1 MKKTIITVFAFLVVF
16 GFTITGAMAQTW
28 TWNGPYLITSPPT
41 PESTKYIEIAAD
53 PKGDALLG
61 IDDKNGVSTIGFLA
75 DPSTSIS
82 TTDTTLASAVDLIVG
97 PNHVTYVI
105 DNDTVGT
112 REGAVF
118 QALDQQPNVPEGT
131 DFEAGDAYKFIAA
144 GMNGKLYVLFEKS
157 GGSPQYLLVG
167 SSPTA
172 PVAVRFTPRKL
183 NLGSNGKWVS
193 CAISNLPAG
202 YTVDPNS
209 VCITAIDGA
218 EIEPI
223 CRVDGPVN
231 VGETLKVKFPRTA
244 LADAITTGG
253 NSVELTVKGDVT
265 VGEEGFEFSGTDTIN
280 TKAKKVK

>member
-1 MKKTIITVFAFLVVF
+1 MKKTIITVFAFLFVF

-28 TWNGPYLITSPPT
+28 TWNGPYSITAPSAPA
-41 PESTKYIEIAAD
+41 TKYVEIAAD

-61 IDDKNGVSTIGFLA
+61 IDDNDGVSTIVFA
-75 DPSTSIS
+75 PDPSASIP
-82 TTDTTLASAVDLIVG
+82 TTDTTLSSAVDLIVG
-97 PNHVTYVI
+97 PDHVTYVI
-105 DNDTVGT
+105 DSDTVGT
-112 REGAVF
+112 REGTVF

-131 DFEAGDAYKFIAA
+131 DFGAGDAYKSIAS
-144 GMNGKLYVLFEKS
+144 GMNGKLYVLFETT
-157 GGSPQYLLVG
+157 GGDQYLLVG
-167 SSPTA
+167 TSPA
-172 PVAVRFTPRKL
+172 IPVAVRFTPRKL
-183 NLGSNGKWVS
+183 NLGSNGRWVS

-209 VCITAIDGA
+209 ICITAIDDN

-231 VGETLKVKFPRTA
+231 ACETLKVKFPRTV

-253 NSVELTVKGDVT
+253 SPVELTVKGYVT
-265 VGEEGFEFSGTDTIN
+265 VGAEGFEFSGTDTIN